1 MTLLKDAVRLITGK
15 EESESAVETARGRR
29 RKGEG
34 SLRYKHP
41 VTKEIHPGDVIFSI
55 ATKQHILC
63 CVFELE
69 NS

>member
-1 MTLLKDAVRLITGK
+1 M
-15 EESESAVETARGRR
+15 
-29 RKGEG
+29 GEG
-34 SLRYKHP
+34 SLRYKRP
-41 VTKEIHPGDVIFSI
+41 VTKEIRPGDEMFSI